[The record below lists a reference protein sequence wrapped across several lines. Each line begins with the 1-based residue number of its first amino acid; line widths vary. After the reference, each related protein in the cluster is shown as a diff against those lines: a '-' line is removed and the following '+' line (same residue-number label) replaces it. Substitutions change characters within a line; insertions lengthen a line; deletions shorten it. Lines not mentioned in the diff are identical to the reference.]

1 MVIRVARDERME
13 ILGTPLESL
22 YSHDGLRDSLTNLAA
37 PPLFYEELRR
47 ELARAKRTES
57 KIVVIRIVLSERAV
71 AADEE
76 KVKFN
81 PKREILEFG
90 QMIKGASRAEDVC
103 ARIGEREFL
112 SLFHG
117 GQIQAESIVTRINSN
132 WLLKERRLKMLTSYV
147 ASNHGES
154 GLELLNRLD
163 LVALVEPI
171 EFENCGERSSQL

>member
-1 MVIRVARDERME
+1 MPV
-13 ILGTPLESL
+13 ESL

-57 KIVVIRIVLSERAV
+57 KIVLIRIVLSEGVPAT
-71 AADEE
+71 DED
-76 KVKFN
+76 KAKFN

-90 QMIKGASRAEDVC
+90 KLIKSASRAEEVC

-112 SLFHG
+112 SLLLG
-117 GQIQAESIVTRINSN
+117 GQIQAESIVTRLNLN

-147 ASNHGES
+147 VSNHGES

-163 LVALVEPI
+163 HIDLIEPI
-171 EFENCGERSSQL
+171 EFENHGE